1 MGLINQVLT
10 VSPNIIKLLLTPL
23 NYPIR
28 HLIFRKNRRKMQRLY
43 SKVVRKGDL
52 VFDVGANTG
61 FHTQVFLDLGARV
74 IAIEPQPWCT
84 KLLKN
89 KFFGLETVI
98 IVEAGLASHSG
109 VLVLH
114 TNKIIPQIS
123 TFSEFFRNNN
133 KLLGIWGRPLEV
145 TVTTID
151 DLVKRYG
158 TPDFIKI
165 DVEGYEL
172 EVIKG
177 MTSIRPRLSFE
188 FHKTTLDETRRC
200 IWQVVQHQP
209 VAMNYSCYDNYRF
222 MSTVWMSESECLK
235 QLNSIKQK
243 DLYGDIFIN
252 FVVPDP
258 TGQLPI

>member
-1 MGLINQVLT
+1 MGIINRVLT
-10 VSPNIIKLLLTPL
+10 VSPNIVKLLLKPL

-28 HLIFRKNRRKMQRLY
+28 HLIFQKNRRKMQCLY
-43 SKVVRKGDL
+43 SKVIRKGDL

-74 IAIEPQPWCT
+74 VAIEPQPWFT
-84 KLLKN
+84 KLLRN
-89 KFFGLETVI
+89 RFVGLETVI
-98 IVEAGLASHSG
+98 IVEAGLSSHTG
-109 VLVLH
+109 VLLLH
-114 TNKIIPQIS
+114 TNTIIPQIS

-133 KLLGIWGRPLEV
+133 KLLGIWGEQLEV
-145 TVTTID
+145 PVTTID

-177 MTSIRPRLSFE
+177 MTSIQPRLSFE
-188 FHKTTLDETRRC
+188 FHRTTLDETRRC
-200 IWQVVQHQP
+200 VWQVTQNQP
-209 VAMNYSCYDNYRF
+209 VVMNYSSYDNYRF
-222 MSTVWMSESECLK
+222 MSTVWMSEYDCLK
-235 QLNSIKQK
+235 ELDSITQK

-252 FVVPDP
+252 FVVPNP